1 MAGAVN
7 RIDIWA
13 LDEEL
18 YTANSTLSNN
28 EFLVKYYSTFDRI
41 FNRALSLLDTNR
53 PKIGIKILEFF
64 TAFVRI
70 NLKIKDIN
78 QTIQS

>member
-7 RIDIWA
+7 RIGGWA

-18 YTANSTLSNN
+18 YGANSTINNN
-28 EFLVKYYSTFDRI
+28 EFLVKYYLTFDRI
-41 FNRALSLLDTNR
+41 FNRALSLLNTNR

-70 NLKIKDIN
+70 NLKIKDFN
-78 QTIQS
+78 QAS